1 MPSREE
7 GEASADPLALLA
19 ALVRNLELLA
29 EDGDAAAAETCLHA
43 QQALQ
48 RARAERADGL
58 QQAASILQAEPPDAL
73 SGALER

>member
-1 MPSREE
+1 MPSGEE
-7 GEASADPLALLA
+7 GEASVDPLALLA

-29 EDGDAAAAETCLHA
+29 EDGDETCLHA
-43 QQALQ
+43 QQALE